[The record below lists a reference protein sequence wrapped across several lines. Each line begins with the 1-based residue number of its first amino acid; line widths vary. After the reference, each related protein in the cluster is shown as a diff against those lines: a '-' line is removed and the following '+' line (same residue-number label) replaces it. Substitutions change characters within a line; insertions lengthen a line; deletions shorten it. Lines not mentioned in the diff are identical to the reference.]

1 MSTLGLSEPTVVDYL
16 ISKAKACKTGSDL
29 FQELVKVAELPSSPS
44 VLLFMDELVA
54 KAPKSHKK
62 SSLELQEKKD
72 VLEKNMRYSLLDD
85 DHLEASQANVQHRK
99 KKEFKPRVKASESSD
114 ESLDEQTKD
123 LRERDEF
130 AKRLKERDLQK
141 SINRKQEKYS
151 SAKEKALEERKRLA
165 IDKDA
170 RNREMPDLR
179 EKSRQDYL
187 KKREEQR
194 LELLQKKIQDEELL
208 FSQEELTYK
217 EKQELE
223 LNKQVLQL
231 TKERLQLS
239 EKIETYVMPE
249 DYITE
254 KGKIDSKKQKELLYG
269 RYKDTMVQ
277 DEQDSWEQGQIQK
290 SLAKLGTL
298 DKGKEE
304 DEYGF
309 VFDEDQQVNFIL
321 ESAIQQEELQKALD
335 SQPKMTIAE
344 KKAMTM
350 KEIRESLPIFAYREQ
365 LLEAVEQFQTLI
377 IVGETG
383 SGKTTQIPQYLAE
396 AGYTKNGMK
405 IGCTQPRRV
414 AAMSV
419 AARVADEMGSKI
431 GFEVGYSIR
440 FEDCTSEKTTIKYM
454 TDGMVFFT
462 INNNSYFVNF

>member
-1 MSTLGLSEPTVVDYL
+1 MNFKTWVSDRIMSTLGLSEPTVVDYI
-16 ISKAKACKTGSDL
+16 ISKAKSSKSGQDL
-29 FQELVKVAELPSSPS
+29 FQELVKVAEIPESTS
-44 VLLFMDELVA
+44 VLEFMNELVL
-54 KAPKSHKK
+54 KVPRTQKSKT
-62 SSLELQEKKD
+62 KD
-72 VLEKNMRYSLLDD
+72 VLEKNIRYSLLVDED
-85 DHLEASQANVQHRK
+85 AKVENLQESRK
-99 KKEFKPRVKASESSD
+99 NKKEFKPRIKSDDSE
-114 ESLDEQTKD
+114 DEQTKD
-123 LRERDEF
+123 IRERDEF

-141 SINRKQEKYS
+141 SSRKEDKYS
-151 SAKEKALEERKRLA
+151 SEKEKALQERKRLA
-165 IDKDA
+165 LDRDA

-179 EKSRQDYL
+179 EKSRQEYL

-194 LELLQKKIQDEELL
+194 LELLQQKIQDEELL
-208 FSQEELTYK
+208 FAQEELTFK

-223 LNKQVLQL
+223 LNKQVLKL

-239 EKIETYVMPE
+239 EKIEGYVMPE

-254 KGKIDSKKQKELLYG
+254 KGKIDSKKQKDLLYG
-269 RYKDTMVQ
+269 RYKDTLVR

-321 ESAIQQEELQKALD
+321 ESAIKQEELREALE
-335 SQPKMTIAE
+335 SQPKMTVAE

-383 SGKTTQIPQYLAE
+383 SGKTTQIPQYLSE

-440 FEDCTSEKTTIKYM
+440 FEDCTSDKTVIKYM
-454 TDGMVFFT
+454 TDGMVY
-462 INNNSYFVNF
+462 IYPIMLASA

>member
-1 MSTLGLSEPTVVDYL
+1 MNFKTWVSDRIMSTLGLSEPTVVDYV
-16 ISKAKACKTGSDL
+16 ISKAKSSKSGQDL
-29 FQELVKVAELPSSPS
+29 LQELVKVAEIPESTA
-44 VLLFMDELVA
+44 VLEFMNELVLKVPRA
-54 KAPKSHKK
+54 HKSKT
-62 SSLELQEKKD
+62 KD
-72 VLEKNMRYSLLDD
+72 VLEKNIRYSLLVEEDAKVENLPD
-85 DHLEASQANVQHRK
+85 SRK
-99 KKEFKPRVKASESSD
+99 NKKEFKPRIKSDDSE
-114 ESLDEQTKD
+114 DEQTKD

-141 SINRKQEKYS
+141 SSKKEDKYS
-151 SAKEKALEERKRLA
+151 SQKEKALQERKRLA
-165 IDKDA
+165 LDRDA

-179 EKSRQDYL
+179 EKSRQEYL

-194 LELLQKKIQDEELL
+194 LELLQQKIQDEELL
-208 FSQEELTYK
+208 FDQEELTFK

-223 LNKQVLQL
+223 LNKQVLKL

-239 EKIETYVMPE
+239 EKIEGYVMPE

-254 KGKIDSKKQKELLYG
+254 KGTIDSKKQKDLLYG
-269 RYKDTMVQ
+269 RYKDTIVR

-321 ESAIQQEELQKALD
+321 ESAIKQEELREALE
-335 SQPKMTIAE
+335 SQPKITVAE
-344 KKAMTM
+344 KKARSM
-350 KEIRESLPIFAYREQ
+350 KEIRESLPMFAYREQ

-383 SGKTTQIPQYLAE
+383 SGKTTQIPQYLSE

-419 AARVADEMGSKI
+419 AARVADEMGSKV

-440 FEDCTSEKTTIKYM
+440 FEDCTSDKTVIKYM
-454 TDGMVFFT
+454 TDGMVYHYA
-462 INNNSYFVNF
+462 IILAIA